1 MKKSGVLNG
10 SLCLVVIAA
19 YSLALVAAP
28 QQPVVFHASTPAG
41 YDVLLLKPANTEV
54 SLLGLVE
61 CPELEGAQHVSEGT
75 NARVI
80 SADGTPLTHFPHSF
94 SFRITASLRKTVLS
108 TPSAEVTSNDSPQD
122 FLLKLKFGLKV
133 FNGLQVRDIQPES
146 VEMIG
151 VPADLPYDERIYR
164 VNFNIVKDVPV
175 TDRMVLEVLS
185 PENDRLT
192 RFHFDLL

>member
-1 MKKSGVLNG
+1 MIL
-10 SLCLVVIAA
+10 IAA
-19 YSLALVAAP
+19 YALALMAAP
-28 QQPVVFHASTPAG
+28 PQPAVFHASTPAG
-41 YDVLLLKPANTEV
+41 YDVLLLKPTNAEV

-80 SADGTPLTHFPHSF
+80 SADGTPLTHFPHNF

-108 TPSAEVTSNDSPQD
+108 TPSGEVTSNDSPQD

-133 FNGLQVRDIQPES
+133 FNGLQVREIQPES

-151 VPADLPYDERIYR
+151 VPADLPYDERVYR
-164 VNFNIVKDVPV
+164 VNFSIVNVPV

>member
-1 MKKSGVLNG
+1 MKRLRVRNAGYCTIL
-10 SLCLVVIAA
+10 IAA
-19 YSLALVAAP
+19 YALALMAAP
-28 QQPVVFHASTPAG
+28 PQPAVFHGSTPAG
-41 YDVLLLKPANTEV
+41 DDVLLLKPTNAEV

-61 CPELEGAQHVSEGT
+61 CPELEGAQHVAEGT

-80 SADGTPLTHFPHSF
+80 SADGTPLTHFPHNF

-108 TPSAEVTSNDSPQD
+108 TPSGEVTSNDSPED

-133 FNGLQVRDIQPES
+133 FNGIEVREIQPES

-151 VPADLPYDERIYR
+151 VPADLPYDERVYR
-164 VNFNIVKDVPV
+164 VNFNIVDDVPV

-185 PENDRLT
+185 SENDRLT

>member
-1 MKKSGVLNG
+1 
-10 SLCLVVIAA
+10 
-19 YSLALVAAP
+19 
-28 QQPVVFHASTPAG
+28 
-41 YDVLLLKPANTEV
+41 VLLLKPTNAEV

-75 NARVI
+75 NARVV
-80 SADGTPLTHFPHSF
+80 SADGTPLTHFPHNF

-108 TPSAEVTSNDSPQD
+108 TPTGEVTSNDSPED

-133 FNGLQVRDIQPES
+133 FNGLNVHEIQPES

-164 VNFNIVKDVPV
+164 VTFNILNDVPV
-175 TDRMVLEVLS
+175 TDRMVLEVMS
-185 PENDRLT
+185 SENDRLT

>member
-1 MKKSGVLNG
+1 MKKPRVLNKV
-10 SLCLVVIAA
+10 SCCMLVIAA
-19 YSLALVAAP
+19 YALALAAAP
-28 QQPVVFHASTPAG
+28 PQPVVFHASTPAG
-41 YDVLLLKPANTEV
+41 YDVLLLKPANAEM

-75 NARVI
+75 SARVV
-80 SADGTPLTHFPHSF
+80 SADGTPLTQFPHNF
-94 SFRITASLRKTVLS
+94 SFRITASLRKTVLAGP
-108 TPSAEVTSNDSPQD
+108 TAEVTSNDSPQD

-133 FNGLQVRDIQPES
+133 FNGLNVREIQPES

-164 VNFNIVKDVPV
+164 VSFSIDDVPV
-175 TDRMVLEVLS
+175 SDRMVLEVLS
-185 PENDRLT
+185 PQNERLT